1 MKNLLFNIKHKIV
14 LFLSKRIIILET
26 TPQFRPTIPR
36 RPSLSRFPA
45 THNLLVTAQV
55 HHQQEPPPP
64 PPPQQQPTSQPKRQL
79 DAEIDH
85 DEGIDSAI
93 ESRSLSI
100 NTSDDGV
107 PEVILFFYSF
117 IEKKKVENII

>member
-1 MKNLLFNIKHKIV
+1 MSNSLP
-14 LFLSKRIIILET
+14 FLSIYDHYLENNHNNAL
-26 TPQFRPTIPR
+26 QVRPSIPR
-36 RPSLSRFPA
+36 RPSLTRLA
-45 THNLLVTAQV
+45 AAQNLLVTSQV
-55 HHQQEPPPP
+55 HHQQEQ
-64 PPPQQQPTSQPKRQL
+64 PQQQQKQQKSQPKRQF
-79 DAEIDH
+79 DSEIEN